1 MLKDAPPWTVQMG
14 IDSDPLIIHLMSQQV
29 PTIMKPRSF
38 EEITLTQTTKYPA
51 KDS

>member
-14 IDSDPLIIHLMSQQV
+14 TDSDPVLIHLMSQQV
-29 PTIMKPRSF
+29 PTA
-38 EEITLTQTTKYPA
+38 TQTTKYPA